1 LVSGSRLCIY
11 LFKYVI
17 YFDVFFILKPVHS
30 ISITMEEYAREPC
43 PWRIVDDCGGA
54 FSMGLVGG
62 GIFHYIRGVKHSPA
76 GFSKRLMSGFTMLK
90 ERAPIVGGQFAIWG
104 GVFSAVDCTLVKLR
118 RKEDPWNSIASG
130 AITGA
135 IITVRNGIGT
145 MIGSAIM
152 GEICYFIFLTTVD
165 RFSASIG
172 GVILAMLEGTG
183 IMLTRLTADQF
194 KPINPTVEDPRSLP
208 PIGSGHDN
216 SQSSSPQP
224 RSGFSLDALPFG
236 RPF

>member
-1 LVSGSRLCIY
+1 
-11 LFKYVI
+11 
-17 YFDVFFILKPVHS
+17 
-30 ISITMEEYAREPC
+30 MEEYAREPC

-152 GEICYFIFLTTVD
+152 G
-165 RFSASIG
+165 